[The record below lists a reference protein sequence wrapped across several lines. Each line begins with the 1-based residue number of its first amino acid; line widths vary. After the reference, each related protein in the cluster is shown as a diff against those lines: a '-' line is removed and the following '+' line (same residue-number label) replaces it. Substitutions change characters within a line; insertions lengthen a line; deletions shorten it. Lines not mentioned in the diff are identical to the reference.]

1 MQDTYYILSLST
13 LILSL
18 TLEEI
23 KRTSWC
29 IVHWHIKVPKGKYL
43 NFSHLFSSPILY
55 ASR

>member
-1 MQDTYYILSLST
+1 MQDTHYILSLST

-23 KRTSWC
+23 KRTCWC
-29 IVHWHIKVPKGKYL
+29 VVHWHIKVPKGKYL
-43 NFSHLFSSPILY
+43 NFFHLFSSPVLY

>member
-1 MQDTYYILSLST
+1 MEDTYYILSLST
-13 LILSL
+13 LIL

-29 IVHWHIKVPKGKYL
+29 IVPWHIKVPKGKYL
-43 NFSHLFSSPILY
+43 NFFHLFCSPVLY